1 MRLAFVLTL
10 VFVASGCAS
19 AHKAAPT
26 TAEMRDVD
34 EAKMRQV
41 EDVAA
46 RRGVRV
52 QWVNPPR
59 KQAPASGG

>member
-1 MRLAFVLTL
+1 MRLVFLLT
-10 VFVASGCAS
+10 VMVVASGCAS

-41 EDVAA
+41 EDAAA

>member
-10 VFVASGCAS
+10 LFVASGCAS
-19 AHKAAPT
+19 ADKAAPA

-34 EAKMRQV
+34 EAKMQQI
-41 EDVAA
+41 EDQAA

-52 QWVNPPR
+52 YWINPPR
-59 KQAPASGG
+59 KAAAQTGG